1 MGLMKKLSL
10 YVFLVLMFSLF
21 TSYSIAETKI
31 KYKTYNKLP
40 CKFNGARV
48 TATASPNAAK
58 ARAPC
63 LKNKYAGYFGKR
75 GTSIEVKRGTPVF
88 AVKDMKLLYATDY
101 SSEFNCFID
110 NKSME
115 KLDKQTKIK
124 ILKHPRYDKK
134 IKCTYPYDGLTMLFE
149 TIDGDKVLYYHLF
162 PKTPL
167 VPGIGKGKCK
177 IRKFYRINNIP
188 GQRNEFVVDDEF
200 CGGIKKKFVKK
211 GELIGFVGHAR
222 GDHVSFNIAPKEKGY
237 MLRSPESK
245 KHGLLWENYPKN
257 PNAFLLPIMSK
268 KYLKEIGYKK

>member
-1 MGLMKKLSL
+1 
-10 YVFLVLMFSLF
+10 MFSLF

-40 CKFNGARV
+40 CRFNGAKV
-48 TATASPNAAK
+48 ASTASPNAPK

-75 GTSIEVKRGTPVF
+75 GTSIKVKRGTPVF

-101 SSEFNCFID
+101 SSEFSCHKWNE
-110 NKSME
+110 SM
-115 KLDKQTKIK
+115 KKFDKQTKIK
-124 ILKHPRYDKK
+124 ILKHPHYDKK
-134 IKCTYPYDGLTMLFE
+134 IRCRYPYDGLKMLFE

-188 GQRNEFVVDDEF
+188 GQRNEFVVNDEM

-222 GDHVSFNIAPKEKGY
+222 NDHVSFNIAPKEKGY

>member
-1 MGLMKKLSL
+1 MKKLSL

-40 CKFNGARV
+40 CRFNGAKV
-48 TATASPNAAK
+48 TATATPGAPK
-58 ARAPC
+58 GKAPC
-63 LKNKYAGYFGKR
+63 LNYKYSGYFGKQ

-101 SSEFNCFID
+101 SSEFACWKD
-110 NKSME
+110 NKSQD
-115 KLDKQTKIK
+115 KPDKQTKIK
-124 ILKHPRYDKK
+124 ILKHPHYDKK
-134 IKCTYPYDGLTMLFE
+134 IRCRYPWDGLKMKFE
-149 TIDGDKVLYYHLF
+149 TIDGDKVLYYHMF

-177 IRKFYRINNIP
+177 IRKFWRIQNVP
-188 GQRNEFVVDDEF
+188 GQRHEYVVDHEM

-211 GELIGFVGHAR
+211 GELIGFVGHA
-222 GDHVSFNIAPKEKGY
+222 GNDHVSFNIAPKEKGY